1 MYTYIAAVAL
11 AAVAQPSHP
20 APAAE
25 PHAQH
30 GQSGHAGAAQKGHSQ
45 MAEHGSCCSKTADGK
60 MQCQMMSS
68 HGGHH
73 QGGAGHEHQQGHGAN
88 R

>member
-1 MYTYIAAVAL
+1 MFTYIAAVAL
-11 AAVAQPSHP
+11 AAVAQPSLP
-20 APAAE
+20 APAAQ

-30 GQSGHAGAAQKGHSQ
+30 GESGHAGEAQKGHSQ
-45 MAEHGSCCSKTADGK
+45 MAEHGSCCRKTAAGK
-60 MQCQMMSS
+60 MQCHQ
-68 HGGHH
+68 